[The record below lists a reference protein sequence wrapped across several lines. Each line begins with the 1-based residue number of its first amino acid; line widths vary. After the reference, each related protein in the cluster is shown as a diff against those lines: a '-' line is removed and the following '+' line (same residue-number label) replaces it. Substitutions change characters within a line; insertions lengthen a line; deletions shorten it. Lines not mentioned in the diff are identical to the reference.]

1 MYNNTSFHFYCEIKV
16 AKVDRSAH
24 SWSLFL
30 SSFWFIDTFDFIML
44 KIISN
49 ICEKKCCTRRKKQVS
64 NDTLTSP
71 YYDRLSTTI
80 TIRCLVLGPKVLISK
95 TRNQLKYISFKDSN
109 VDSQA
114 YQDNFIHIRLMF
126 FFSFKLDPYQLN
138 NLYKGYY

>member
-1 MYNNTSFHFYCEIKV
+1 MLHPQKKAGVKWHPYLYILWPSFYNDHYP
-16 AKVDRSAH
+16 
-24 SWSLFL
+24 L
-30 SSFWFIDTFDFIML
+30 SRF
-44 KIISN
+44 
-49 ICEKKCCTRRKKQVS
+49 
-64 NDTLTSP
+64 
-71 YYDRLSTTI
+71 
-80 TIRCLVLGPKVLISK
+80 GAKVLISK

>member
-1 MYNNTSFHFYCEIKV
+1 MCNNTSFLLWNEGRQSWPFCAQLVFVSVKFLVYWYIWFYF
-16 AKVDRSAH
+16 AK
-24 SWSLFL
+24 
-30 SSFWFIDTFDFIML
+30 
-44 KIISN
+44 ISN
-49 ICEKKCCTRRKKQVS
+49 IFEKKCCTRRKKQVS

-126 FFSFKLDPYQLN
+126 FFLLN
-138 NLYKGYY
+138 LTLISLTIYIRVIIRG